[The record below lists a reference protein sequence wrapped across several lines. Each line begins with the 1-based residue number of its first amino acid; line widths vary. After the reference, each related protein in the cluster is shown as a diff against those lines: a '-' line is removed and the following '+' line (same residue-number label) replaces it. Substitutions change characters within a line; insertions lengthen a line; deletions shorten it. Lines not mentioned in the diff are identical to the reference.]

1 MWTVIYIA
9 KNKKAAERVQE
20 LLAQEG
26 MLAKIQPVNKGCD
39 REDGYFEI
47 LVPEGEAEDAQN
59 IIYESGV

>member
-20 LLAQEG
+20 LLSQEG
-26 MLAKIQPVNKGCD
+26 MLAKIQPVNKGSD
-39 REDGYFEI
+39 REDGYFEV

-59 IIYESGV
+59 IIYESGL